1 MFKGINF
8 LKKRIYKFNIVL
20 FCLFIL
26 LLMIQTVTAHPP
38 SKLNLN
44 YDDII
49 NELKVDI
56 THSVTSDDH
65 YIDTIEIYINDIR
78 YNILS
83 YDNQSSRTSFSYNYN
98 IIADEGDNIK
108 IIAKCNQ
115 FGTLTR
121 ELTVGEDNNGSS
133 VPGFLIISLI
143 ISFIIIIFF
152 KRRN

>member
-1 MFKGINF
+1 MFKEINF
-8 LKKRIYKFNIVL
+8 LKNRIYKFNIVL

-26 LLMIQTVTAHPP
+26 LLMMQTVTAHPP

-44 YDDII
+44 YDDVI
-49 NELKVDI
+49 NELTVNI

-65 YIDTIEIYINDIR
+65 YIDTIEIYINDVR
-78 YNILS
+78 YNFLS
-83 YDNQSSRTSFSYNYN
+83 YDSQPNRTSFFYNYN

-121 ELTVGEDNNGSS
+121 ELTVGEDNGFST
-133 VPGFLIISLI
+133 PGFLIITLI
-143 ISFIIIIFF
+143 ISFVIIIF
-152 KRRN
+152 KRRK